1 MPPRIQKAT
10 FNECLAEA
18 VSDELSFEVVRS
30 VHTQVAEM
38 VEAHKEA
45 KEEDPLLITGPI
57 VKEILE
63 NCGVDEEKVE
73 AATRRFDETFGQGAE
88 LAPKNI
94 VAVRKFEVKTPDVSI
109 KVSPEHRDVVSTQI
123 IGGTKY
129 VMIRVTGP
137 VEVNGIT
144 IEIDD

>member
-1 MPPRIQKAT
+1 MTPG
-10 FNECLAEA
+10 C
-18 VSDELSFEVVRS
+18 
-30 VHTQVAEM
+30 
-38 VEAHKEA
+38 VEAHCH
-45 KEEDPLLITGPI
+45 I
-57 VKEILE
+57 
-63 NCGVDEEKVE
+63 GVDTSAMRWEGADYNEMSD
-73 AATRRFDETFGQGAE
+73 AITPHMRAIDGINPIDETFGQGAE

-109 KVSPEHRDVVSTQI
+109 KVSPEHRDVVSTQV
-123 IGGTKY
+123 IGDTKY